1 MVLYQDPE
9 TGVAWDARDL
19 PPDIAP
25 QPDPKYE
32 EYRRIRLNQD
42 KHMNDEDQL
51 QTVLPDYNGAS
62 DTHVEIGLEE
72 SLLVHESG
80 LPVTTCA
87 NAIDRPGMWARM
99 NEQRAQ
105 VRVDP
110 EEPFM
115 NQLASLCV
123 RAQIRHCSHQKCVK
137 ERDSMKR
144 YAPRCEWRRFR
155 EWALA
160 LVACQLSF
168 GPEQKLT
175 LAYTHLKAVAPVGY
189 SLLDLFRWRKNEV
202 TGTFIEN
209 ENKKRT
215 VDVFG
220 VCEVIYWMLTI
231 QTSLGYNA
239 GLETRWLPD
248 FLPTNVAG
256 PAVKKAVQKAHK
268 LGICPY
274 RLWNLAIVSE
284 RKYVD
289 FPGLMETATKHP
301 SLKHEDHQ
309 KCTTGLCYQTT
320 IDSTRA
326 KQCHKCGK
334 PPTCDGKRV
343 LFDPERLNESIRNGG
358 RTVWSVNEPFHVS
371 QDQPYVAIS
380 HVWADGTGIGLGKV
394 GEVNCCL
401 FNYFAGITRT
411 LGCDALWWDTIS
423 IPTEKEARKKAIN
436 EMHKN
441 YSSARC
447 TVVHDQYL
455 TNFLWSDDG
464 SPCLAIVLSSWLT
477 RGWTALELIMSPSVK
492 VIFKGTSGPVIKDLD
507 SDILANDPSRCSR
520 AHWIAS
526 TIIRRLRR
534 PIENITDLIT
544 VLKPRSTSWPRDK
557 MVIAGLLS
565 RLDDCDYSLQS
576 DEITKAIMLRVSKI
590 HPSSVLHGQ
599 PTMRDS
605 GAWSWC
611 PSSLYDIPVESMGDT
626 FMEGGLGDLTCLIEA
641 EGILAGAWHFRFLRR
656 EDSLPGRLIASSA
669 HPSVIW
675 KVANAL
681 RHWRHC
687 LLLREQIIPGG
698 PSLLVTTVSRE
709 GRFIHCRY
717 VGAVLDVNPPPIEDL
732 MNGYDYFK
740 MGHAENKPSIKARK
754 LIPPNPHPSTED
766 EKYYQ
771 WLDAK
776 LWIGNEH
783 PTGKLLV
790 TQFHPEDGGA
800 EGCYLLIKDRPI
812 SVKPYSR
819 DASRA
824 VVYGGPEVTRSKEA
838 AFQVSPNSSYDAA
851 VTRARMTLAWPPPTI
866 PAGNRIGIQWI
877 TGNPLPGSN
886 CSGDFLR
893 LETSTKLNS
902 FAAIEPQLY
911 TPGKERPYRGIWAGV
926 FPFRTGLYPDH
937 RWEFLLFH
945 QPKEKRLEVIK
956 LTGDE
961 SSPRGSY
968 AVIVDD
974 LNKVTRICTEE
985 EWPGAPAVPAM
996 GYAME
1001 RNNLYRKLFPLH
1013 PAL

>member
-1 MVLYQDPE
+1 MVLYRDSE
-9 TGVAWDARDL
+9 TGVAWDPRDL
-19 PPDIAP
+19 PRDKAP

-32 EYRRIRLNQD
+32 EYRRIRLTQD

-51 QTVLPDYNGAS
+51 QTVLPDYSGAS
-62 DTHVEIGLEE
+62 ETHIEIGLED

-80 LPVTTCA
+80 LSVKTCA

-105 VRVDP
+105 VSVDP

-123 RAQIRHCSHQKCVK
+123 RAQIRHCSHQNCVK
-137 ERDSMKR
+137 KRDFMMR

-168 GPEQKLT
+168 SPEQKLT

-189 SLLDLFRWRKNEV
+189 YLLDHFRWRKNEV
-202 TGTFIEN
+202 TGTLIKN
-209 ENKKRT
+209 ENNKRT

-248 FLPTNVAG
+248 FLPANVTG
-256 PAVKKAVQKAHK
+256 PAVKNAVQKAHK

-289 FPGLMETATKHP
+289 FPGLMQTATKHP
-301 SLKHEDHQ
+301 SLKHNDHQ
-309 KCTTGLCYQTT
+309 KCTTGLCHQTT

-326 KQCHKCGK
+326 EQCHKCGE
-334 PPTCDGKRV
+334 PPACDGKRV

-380 HVWADGTGIGLGKV
+380 HVWSDGTGIGLGKV

-411 LGCDALWWDTIS
+411 LGCDAMWWDTIS

-441 YSSARC
+441 YSSARY

-455 TNFLWSDDG
+455 TKLLWSDDG

-477 RGWTALELIMSPSVK
+477 RGWTALELIMSPNVK
-492 VIFKGTSGPVIKDLD
+492 VLFKGTNGPVIKDLD

-565 RLDDCDYSLQS
+565 GLDDCDYSLQS
-576 DEITKAIMLRVSKI
+576 DDITKAIMLRVSKI

-599 PTMRDS
+599 PTMRES
-605 GAWSWC
+605 GGWSWC

-626 FMEGGLGDLTCLIEA
+626 FMEGGLGDLTCLIEP
-641 EGILAGAWHFRFLRR
+641 EGILA
-656 EDSLPGRLIASSA
+656 
-669 HPSVIW
+669 
-675 KVANAL
+675 
-681 RHWRHC
+681 
-687 LLLREQIIPGG
+687 
-698 PSLLVTTVSRE
+698 
-709 GRFIHCRY
+709 
-717 VGAVLDVNPPPIEDL
+717 EDL

-740 MGHAENKPSIKARK
+740 LGHTENKPSIKARK
-754 LIPPNPHPSTED
+754 LIPPDPYPSTEE

-776 LWIGNEH
+776 LWIGDEH

-790 TQFHPEDGGA
+790 TQFHPDDGSAQG
-800 EGCYLLIKDRPI
+800 YHLLIKDRPI

-824 VVYGGPEVTRSKEA
+824 VVYGNPEVTRSKEA
-838 AFQVSPNSSYDAA
+838 VFQVSPDSSYDAG

-866 PAGNRIGIQWI
+866 PAGNRIGIHWI
-877 TGNPLPGSN
+877 TGIPLPGSD
-886 CSGDFLR
+886 CSGDLLR

-911 TPGKERPYRGIWAGV
+911 TPGEERPYRGIWAGV
-926 FPFRTGLYPDH
+926 FPFRTGWYPDH

-945 QPKEKRLEVIK
+945 QPNEKRLEVIK

-968 AVIVDD
+968 ALIVED

-985 EWPGAPAVPAM
+985 EWPEAPAVPAM
-996 GYAME
+996 GYATE